1 MELKLIDILSQFG
14 DALLSVVLLGY
25 WVIMLRTDLK
35 DEKNKNET
43 LNQYIRKSDRENIKT
58 LSEFSKFLETLI
70 ANMDSMKADML
81 REVSSS
87 AENVKLRI
95 DNLKT
100 LLEAKNGK

>member
-14 DALLSVVLLGY
+14 DAFISVVLLGY
-25 WVIMLRTDLK
+25 WVILLRNDLK
-35 DEKNKNET
+35 EEKGKNDS
-43 LNQYIRKSDRENIKT
+43 LNDYIRTSDRENIKT

-70 ANMDSMKADML
+70 ANMDNMKTDVVK
-81 REVSSS
+81 EVAQS

-100 LLEAKNGK
+100 LIESKYGK